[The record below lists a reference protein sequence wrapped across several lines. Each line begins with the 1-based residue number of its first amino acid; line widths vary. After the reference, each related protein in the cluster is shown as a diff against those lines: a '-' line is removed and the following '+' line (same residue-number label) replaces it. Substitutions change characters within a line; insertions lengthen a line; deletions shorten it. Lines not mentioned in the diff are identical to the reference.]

1 MGIRRAIRKGVKEGP
16 IRKGE
21 KSGEKKNNFN
31 GALKI
36 LEFWSFLH

>member
-16 IRKGE
+16 IKKGK
-21 KSGEKKNNFN
+21 KSGKNNFN

-36 LEFWSFLH
+36 LEFWSFMH